1 MSVTAAGAV
10 CWNCLTFCEE
20 YLLYC
25 LQPGSCGRAD
35 KCDAQCEVASGTDG
49 GGERRD
55 RCRCSWIRGE
65 SLDRTSSDR
74 RHHVVQDGLEK
85 A

>member
-49 GGERRD
+49 GGERR
-55 RCRCSWIRGE
+55 E
-65 SLDRTSSDR
+65 PMSLQLDKGASPSIER
-74 RHHVVQDGLEK
+74 RLTVDIT
-85 A
+85 